1 MRMYQYQELTPLRP
15 HLVKLLETKEIPF
28 QKVGTHRRIRFA
40 DVAAYAR
47 KRAEARRK
55 VMGAMTREI
64 QEAGLYDR

>member
-1 MRMYQYQELTPLRP
+1 MKNWT
-15 HLVKLLETKEIPF
+15 TIPF

-40 DVAAYAR
+40 DVTAYAR